1 MSHFE
6 KKFVNDFN
14 KNFLFEKNPKFAV
27 AVSGGPDSIALTFLL
42 KKWIYLKGGKL
53 TVLIID
59 HRIRKNSFEEAKTV
73 REYLLQKKINS
84 VIIKIPKNKVIK
96 YKMNEARSNRFSSIF
111 AYCKKKKIYNL
122 FFGHHKDD
130 NIETF
135 LLRKSAGSNFE
146 GLNSIKKEA
155 LVDNIRVIRPLLN
168 YTKKQILQYNKFK
181 KLKYIHDPSNKDE
194 KYSRVIIR
202 KYLHS
207 NCKYNKKIFK
217 EFMLIRKNYKDYKK
231 MIFQI
236 FNIINYKITK
246 NLMIFDLNKFILLDK
261 EIQVKIIEIIY
272 KFFNPKRPFLRYK
285 KIINFLEK
293 LEYNS
298 EIVQNL
304 SNMRIIKN
312 KNHIYFGNKF
322 VFYKKS

>member
-1 MSHFE
+1 MSYLE
-6 KKFVNDFN
+6 KKFINDFN
-14 KNFLFEKNPKFAV
+14 KNFLFETNPKFAV

-42 KKWIYLKGGKL
+42 KKWIQLKGGNL
-53 TVLIID
+53 VSLIID
-59 HRIRKNSFEEAKTV
+59 HGIRKNSFEEAKKV
-73 REYLLQKKINS
+73 KKYLLEKKINS
-84 VIIKIPKNKVIK
+84 IIIKIPKNKVIK
-96 YKMNEARSNRFSSIF
+96 YKMDEARSNRFSSIF
-111 AYCKKKKIYNL
+111 AYCKKKQIHNL

-135 LLRKSAGSNFE
+135 MLRKSAGSNLE
-146 GLNSIKKEA
+146 GLNSIKKES

-168 YTKKQILQYNKFK
+168 YKKKQILKYNKFK
-181 KLKYIHDPSNKDE
+181 KLKYIEDPSNKDE

-202 KYLHS
+202 NYLHS
-207 NCKYNKKIFK
+207 NCKYNNAIFK
-217 EFMLIRKNYKDYKK
+217 EFMFIRKNYKNYKK

-246 NLMIFDLNKFILLDK
+246 NFMIFDLNKFLLLDK

-285 KIINFLEK
+285 KIINFLNN
-293 LEYNS
+293 LDYNT
-298 EIVQNL
+298 EFVRNL
-304 SNMRIIKN
+304 SNMRIMKN

-322 VFYKKS
+322 VFYKKP